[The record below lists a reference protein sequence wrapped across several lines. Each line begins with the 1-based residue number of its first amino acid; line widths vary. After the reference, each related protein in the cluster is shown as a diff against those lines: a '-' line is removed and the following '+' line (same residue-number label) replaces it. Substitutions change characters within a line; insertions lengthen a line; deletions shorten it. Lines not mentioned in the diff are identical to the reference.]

1 MFCFL
6 FQVLLFFLSS
16 CGYQPVYLNKNLKNI
31 EYSKI
36 KLNGDESINKIII
49 NALPISVNDNNE
61 KKNQLN
67 LSSLYKIEPASKN
80 SKGQV
85 LSFKSMIEVN
95 LEVRNINN
103 EIVQNKNFVKQFI
116 YNNKQNNFELVDY
129 QNSIK
134 DDLIDIIINE
144 IIIYLVS

>member
-1 MFCFL
+1 MNKVL
-6 FQVLLFFLSS
+6 LVLLFFLLS
-16 CGYQPVYLNKNLKNI
+16 CGYQPVYLNKNLENI

-95 LEVRNINN
+95 LEVKNINN

-129 QNSIK
+129 QNSIR

>member
-1 MFCFL
+1 MHKVL
-6 FQVLLFFLSS
+6 LVLLFFLSS

-67 LSSLYKIEPASKN
+67 LSSIYKIEPASKN

-95 LEVRNINN
+95 LEVKNINN

>member
-1 MFCFL
+1 MHKVL
-6 FQVLLFFLSS
+6 LVLLFFLSS

-67 LSSLYKIEPASKN
+67 LSSIYKIEPASKN

-95 LEVRNINN
+95 LEVKI
-103 EIVQNKNFVKQFI
+103 
-116 YNNKQNNFELVDY
+116 
-129 QNSIK
+129 
-134 DDLIDIIINE
+134 
-144 IIIYLVS
+144 

>member
-1 MFCFL
+1 MHKVL
-6 FQVLLFFLSS
+6 LVLLFFLSS

-67 LSSLYKIEPASKN
+67 LSSIYKIEPASKN

-95 LEVRNINN
+95 LEVKNINN

-116 YNNKQNNFELVDY
+116 YNNKQNNFELIDY

-134 DDLIDIIINE
+134 DDLIDIIISE
-144 IIIYLVS
+144 IIIYLNS

>member
-1 MFCFL
+1 
-6 FQVLLFFLSS
+6 
-16 CGYQPVYLNKNLKNI
+16 
-31 EYSKI
+31 
-36 KLNGDESINKIII
+36 
-49 NALPISVNDNNE
+49 
-61 KKNQLN
+61 
-67 LSSLYKIEPASKN
+67 
-80 SKGQV
+80 
-85 LSFKSMIEVN
+85 MIEVN
-95 LEVRNINN
+95 LEVKNINN

>member
-1 MFCFL
+1 MHKVL
-6 FQVLLFFLSS
+6 LVLLFFLSS

-116 YNNKQNNFELVDY
+116 YNNKQNNFELIDY

-134 DDLIDIIINE
+134 DNLIDIIISE
-144 IIIYLVS
+144 IIIYLNS

>member
-1 MFCFL
+1 MHKVL
-6 FQVLLFFLSS
+6 LVLLFFLSS
-16 CGYQPVYLNKNLKNI
+16 CGYQPVYLNKNLENI

-95 LEVRNINN
+95 LEVKNINN

-116 YNNKQNNFELVDY
+116 YNNKQNNFELIDY

-134 DDLIDIIINE
+134 DDLIDIIISE
-144 IIIYLVS
+144 IIIYLNS

>member
-1 MFCFL
+1 MHKVL
-6 FQVLLFFLSS
+6 LVLLFFLSS

>member
-1 MFCFL
+1 MAW
-6 FQVLLFFLSS
+6 
-16 CGYQPVYLNKNLKNI
+16 NL
-31 EYSKI
+31 
-36 KLNGDESINKIII
+36 
-49 NALPISVNDNNE
+49 
-61 KKNQLN
+61 
-67 LSSLYKIEPASKN
+67 
-80 SKGQV
+80 
-85 LSFKSMIEVN
+85 N

-144 IIIYLVS
+144 IIIYLVSWW

>member
-1 MFCFL
+1 MNK
-6 FQVLLFFLSS
+6 VLLVQLFFLLS
-16 CGYQPVYLNKNLKNI
+16 CGYQPVYLNKNLENI

-116 YNNKQNNFELVDY
+116 YNNKQNNFELIDY

-134 DDLIDIIINE
+134 DDLIDIVISE
-144 IIIYLVS
+144 IIIYLNS

>member
-1 MFCFL
+1 MNKVL
-6 FQVLLFFLSS
+6 LVLLFFLLS
-16 CGYQPVYLNKNLKNI
+16 CGYQPVYLNKNLENI

-49 NALPISVNDNNE
+49 NALPISVNDNNK

-67 LSSLYKIEPASKN
+67 LSSIYKIEPASKN

-95 LEVRNINN
+95 LEVKNINN

-116 YNNKQNNFELVDY
+116 YNNKQNNFELIDY

-134 DDLIDIIINE
+134 DDLIDIIISE
-144 IIIYLVS
+144 IIIYLNS

>member
-1 MFCFL
+1 MNKVL
-6 FQVLLFFLSS
+6 LVLLFFLLS
-16 CGYQPVYLNKNLKNI
+16 CGYQPVYLNKNLENI

-67 LSSLYKIEPASKN
+67 LSSIYKIEPASKN

-95 LEVRNINN
+95 LEVKNINN

-116 YNNKQNNFELVDY
+116 YNNKQNNFELIDY

-134 DDLIDIIINE
+134 DDLIDIIISE
-144 IIIYLVS
+144 IIIYLNS

>member
-1 MFCFL
+1 MHKVL
-6 FQVLLFFLSS
+6 LVLLFFLSS

-95 LEVRNINN
+95 LEVKNINN

-116 YNNKQNNFELVDY
+116 YNNKQNNFELIDY

-134 DDLIDIIINE
+134 DDLIDIIISE
-144 IIIYLVS
+144 IIIYLNS

>member
-1 MFCFL
+1 MNKVL
-6 FQVLLFFLSS
+6 LVLLFFLLS
-16 CGYQPVYLNKNLKNI
+16 CGYQPVYLNKNLENI

-67 LSSLYKIEPASKN
+67 LSSIYKIEPASKN

-95 LEVRNINN
+95 LEVKNINN

>member
-1 MFCFL
+1 
-6 FQVLLFFLSS
+6 
-16 CGYQPVYLNKNLKNI
+16 
-31 EYSKI
+31 
-36 KLNGDESINKIII
+36 
-49 NALPISVNDNNE
+49 
-61 KKNQLN
+61 
-67 LSSLYKIEPASKN
+67 
-80 SKGQV
+80 
-85 LSFKSMIEVN
+85 MIEVN